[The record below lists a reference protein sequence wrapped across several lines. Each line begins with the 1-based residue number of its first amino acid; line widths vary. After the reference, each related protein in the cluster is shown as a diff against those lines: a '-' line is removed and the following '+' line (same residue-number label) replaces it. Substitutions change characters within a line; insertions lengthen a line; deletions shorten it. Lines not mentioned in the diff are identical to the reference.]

1 MTSEVLMTRKDV
13 RRLQQMIQDL
23 RASGRQHTQIDVLER
38 ELARARTVPI
48 REVPEDVV
56 TMNSR
61 VRLRDLATGERDV
74 YTVVYPRC
82 SDWAAGYIPVL
93 APLATALLGAR
104 EGEVIRHGGPDSAC
118 TLEVERVLYQPEA
131 AGDYHL

>member
-23 RASGRQHTQIDVLER
+23 RASGRQHTQFDALER
-38 ELARARTVPI
+38 ELARARALSI

-61 VRLRDLATGERDV
+61 VRLRDLATDERDV
-74 YTVVYPRC
+74 YTVVYPRRA
-82 SDWAAGYIPVL
+82 DWAVGRIPVL
-93 APLATALLGAR
+93 APLATALLGVR
-104 EGEVIRHGGPDSAC
+104 EGAVIRHGGPDSAR